1 MKVLLAGSSILLAI
15 SLLGGCSPRDLYRSN
30 PPGRQS
36 NEKLSDFSFSPDGQT
51 IGFTYVEID
60 RENASRRDT
69 VGFMDLKS
77 GEFSRLHIA
86 NDRYTARPS
95 FSPDGEELAFEI
107 NFSEAP
113 GGHRLALLN
122 MESMRYR
129 FISRPEGEPVFRPV
143 DPGVIHPLR
152 KIPTLMARNTP
163 RQAPAFSPDGKR
175 LFYVREMLWKETPS
189 ESRLSHALESVMRL
203 GKSPKIHINYEIW
216 EMDLQSGDEMKIGD
230 YLTTF
235 VFNGAPRYYGNDKI
249 VFSTDIAYGFLYGV
263 SSPEYDKY
271 ESHYVF
277 LTDLN
282 NPVPEDELKPILT
295 GEHFPAEMKIM
306 NSSHPNVSA
315 DGTML
320 VRIRSI
326 YPPGSG
332 LALWDG
338 REAKVLLF
346 RGGNIIPHALSL
358 DGRTAVVTEYDN
370 ALKYWLMDVASG
382 ETREFSISSRDKWRV
397 TEVALEKG

>member
-1 MKVLLAGSSILLAI
+1 MKILLAGSSILLAL

-30 PPGRQS
+30 PPGRQP
-36 NEKLSDFSFSPDGQT
+36 NEELSDFSFSPDGQT

-77 GEFSRLHIA
+77 GEFSMLHVA

-95 FSPDGEELAFEI
+95 FSPDGGELAFEI
-107 NFSEAP
+107 NFSEVP

-129 FISRPEGEPVFRPV
+129 FISRPEGELVFQPGNLDGYPV
-143 DPGVIHPLR
+143 
-152 KIPTLMARNTP
+152 LMGRNTP
-163 RQAPAFSPDGKR
+163 RQLPAFSPDGKR
-175 LFYVREMLWKETPS
+175 LLYAREVLWKSLSGKPS
-189 ESRLSHALESVMRL
+189 GIGRGH
-203 GKSPKIHINYEIW
+203 EIW

-230 YLTTF
+230 YLMTYALHA
-235 VFNGAPRYYGNDKI
+235 APRYYGGDKI
-249 VFSTDIAYGFLYGV
+249 VFSTDMVYDR

-271 ESHYVF
+271 ESHYV
-277 LTDLN
+277 LAVDLN
-282 NPVPEDELKPILT
+282 NPAPKGELKPLLT
-295 GEHFPAEMKIM
+295 GENFPAEMKIM

-326 YPPGSG
+326 YPVGSG

-338 REAKVLLF
+338 KKAKVLLF
-346 RGGNIIPHALSL
+346 RKSNIIPHALSP
-358 DGRTAVVTEYDN
+358 DGRTAVVTEYDD

-382 ETREFSISSRDKWRV
+382 EMREFAIPPREEWR
-397 TEVALEKG
+397 ALEVSGESR

>member
-1 MKVLLAGSSILLAI
+1 MKVLLAGSSILLAL

-36 NEKLSDFSFSPDGQT
+36 NEELIDFSFSPDGQT
-51 IGFTYVEID
+51 VGFTYVEID

-95 FSPDGEELAFEI
+95 FSPDGGELAFEI
-107 NFSEAP
+107 NFSEVP

-129 FISRPEGEPVFRPV
+129 FISKPEGEPMFRPV

-163 RQAPAFSPDGKR
+163 RQLPAFSPDGKR
-175 LFYVREMLWKETPS
+175 LLYVREVLWKSPPS
-189 ESRLSHALESVMRL
+189 ESRFSNAFESVMRL
-203 GKSPKIHINYEIW
+203 GKPPRVYDGYEIW

-230 YLTTF
+230 YLMYF
-235 VFNGAPRYYGNDKI
+235 ALHAAPRYYGGDKI
-249 VFSTDIAYGFLYGV
+249 VFSAVMVYDR

-271 ESHYVF
+271 ESHYV
-277 LTDLN
+277 LAVDLN
-282 NPVPEDELKPILT
+282 NPAPKGELKPLLT
-295 GEHFPAEMKIM
+295 GENFPAEMKIM

-320 VRIRSI
+320 VRISSI

-338 REAKVLLF
+338 KKAKVLLF
-346 RGGNIIPHALSL
+346 RKSNIIPHALSP
-358 DGRTAVVTEYDN
+358 DGRTAVVTEYDD
-370 ALKYWLMDVASG
+370 AFKYWLMDVASG
-382 ETREFSISSRDKWRV
+382 EMREFAIPPREKWR
-397 TEVALEKG
+397 ALEVSGESR